1 VSKFTLYL
9 KKIHPFLKLET
20 FKFFTVFFQ
29 QKKFIRLRLGIQRGF
44 KNFYHESKIF
54 LAIKRNRNGLTMALF
69 VTVLLV
75 PLSSSVN
82 LVGQLGFIDKK
93 LPVETLE
100 GGIILNVSV
109 KEGQFVN
116 KGDLLISIDE
126 PRLNSELTG
135 QMNATALKACR
146 LERYKSIIDLTDF
159 ENPSHLEL
167 IPEIYIN
174 RYCPQEKKV
183 ADGLLSTYKSRIDFI
198 QKQLSQTNADVSRLQ
213 KAVDNEGRR
222 LQIQSELYQKR
233 KLLVSQQFYSEA
245 SLLEQE
251 NQVINAKQSLVDKS
265 IELSDRKNK
274 QIDLQ
279 RQILDIRAE
288 FTDKNRSD
296 YAALIAEFE
305 AQYANLQYVYRS
317 TQNLRIIAPQSG
329 YITNLKKLRP
339 GILLAPREQLLEIV
353 PIGEQ
358 FVAIAKYK
366 PVDHANVHVGQ
377 DAVVRLQTHNQS
389 FSPEFHGNV
398 ILITPD
404 IKQDNPNDPPMYE
417 AVIGFVCD
425 ADCRKERFL
434 TAGIPV
440 DVYVLGQRR
449 SLLSYL
455 VSAMYKAG
463 RVVLSEPN

>member
-1 VSKFTLYL
+1 LNFYL
-9 KKIHPFLKLET
+9 KKRISFLKSRLFNFLT
-20 FKFFTVFFQ
+20 GFLKH
-29 QKKFIRLRLGIQRGF
+29 KKFIRMRLSIRRSW
-44 KNFYHESKIF
+44 KNFSRESKVF
-54 LAIKRNRNGLTMALF
+54 LAIKRNRNGVTMALF
-69 VTVLLV
+69 VTVLLI

-100 GGIILNVSV
+100 GGIILNVTV
-109 KEGQFVN
+109 KDGQFVN
-116 KGDLLISIDE
+116 KGDLLVSIDE

-146 LERYKSIIDLTDF
+146 IERYKSIIELTDF

-167 IPEIYIN
+167 IPEIYLN

-183 ADGLLSTYKSRIDFI
+183 ADGLLSNYKTRIDFI
-198 QKQLSQTNADVSRLQ
+198 QRQLSQTNADVDRLQ
-213 KAVDNEGRR
+213 IAVGNEGRR
-222 LQIQSELYQKR
+222 LQIQHELYQKR
-233 KLLVSQQFYSEA
+233 KLLVAQKFYSEA
-245 SLLEQE
+245 ALLEQE
-251 NQVINAKQSLVDKS
+251 NQVINAKQSLVDRS

-274 QIDLQ
+274 QIDLH

-305 AQYANLQYVYRS
+305 AQYANLQSVYRS
-317 TQNLRIIAPQSG
+317 TQNLRIVAPQSG
-329 YITNLKKLRP
+329 YITNLKKIRP

-366 PVDHANVHVGQ
+366 PLDHSNVHVGQ
-377 DAVVRLQTHNQS
+377 NAVVRLQTHNQS

-404 IKQDNPNDPPMYE
+404 TKQDNPNDPPMYE

-455 VSAMYKAG
+455 ISAMYKAG